1 MRLSWNEIRARA
13 ARFAQEWHDAGR
25 ERSQTHLFYR
35 DFFAVFGV
43 SVRRVAAF
51 EEPVKRLG
59 EKRGFIDLFWK
70 GVLLVE
76 QKSAGRDLRKAK
88 AQALDYFPGLEEA
101 ELPRYLLLSDFQTFE
116 LHDLEE
122 GDEIAFALAELP
134 RHVERFGFILGVQ
147 RREFRD
153 QDPVNIEASELMGR
167 LYDALAAEGHE
178 GPDLEQILV
187 RIVFCLFADNTGIFE
202 PRDSFLDYV
211 EQRTSE
217 DGSDVGE
224 KVHHLFQVLN
234 TPNSRRPRNL
244 DADLARF
251 PYIDGDLF
259 RDQVAVPS
267 FDAAMRKCLL
277 ESCRF
282 DWSGISPAIFGALF
296 QSVMNRRQRRAVG
309 AHYTTEKNI
318 LKVIQPLFLDELRA
332 EFERIMARS
341 ASRRRSELRKLHER
355 LGKFRILDPAC
366 GCGNFLIIAYRELR
380 ELEIEV
386 IRELRTASGSEEQ
399 RALDA
404 TGLSRIDVDQ
414 FYGIEIGV
422 FAARIAETAL
432 WMMDH
437 LMNNR
442 LSLEFGETY
451 TRIPLRKSSRI
462 VQGDALE
469 MDWAEVLPPEQC
481 SYVLGNPPFVGAKYQ
496 SALQREQVR
505 RTAAL
510 GGNGGTLDYVAAW
523 FVKAAAYV
531 GRGAGGIGFVATNS
545 ICQGEQVGQ
554 LWPVLFERH
563 QMAVAFAHRTFG
575 WGSDARGKA
584 HVHVVVVGLE
594 KNTAQAR
601 SRRLFSYAKVD
612 AEPHE
617 SSHRALSAYLFG
629 ADSLRNPR
637 IVVREEPRPL
647 NGMPPLI
654 IGSKPIDGGH
664 YIFTRGERDAFLEDE
679 PGAAPFLRPFVGS
692 REFLNGGERWIL
704 ALQEA
709 PPEVLR
715 HLPKVRERV
724 AAVRAYRELSPSEST
739 RELAHTPTQY
749 HVNVLPTE
757 GYLAIP
763 ETSSGR
769 RDYVPIDWLEPP
781 VVPSN
786 AIKVL
791 RDATMGDFALL
802 TSAMH
807 MSWLRHIGGRLK
819 SDYRYSVGLV
829 YNTFPLPP
837 GGRRSLVGLEPLAEA
852 VLAARADHAGASLS
866 DLYDAEFTPPALRK
880 AHQRLDRAVDRLY
893 RPTPFASNRER
904 AEHLLGRYEQ
914 LLVPLAGKE
923 NQGPKRKSTPKPT
936 GGSAS

>member
-13 ARFAQEWHDAGR
+13 AGFAQEWQDAR
-25 ERSQTHLFYR
+25 LERSQTHLFYR

-43 SVRRVAAF
+43 SAWRVASF

-59 EKRGFIDLFWK
+59 DRRGFIDLFWN
-70 GVLLVE
+70 GMLLVE
-76 QKSAGRDLRKAK
+76 QKSAGRDLRMAK
-88 AQALDYFPGLEEA
+88 AQALDYFPGLEEK

-134 RHVERFGFILGVQ
+134 QHVEHFGFILGVQ

-167 LYDALAAEGHE
+167 LYDALAASGHE

-187 RIVFCLFADNTGIFE
+187 RIVFCLFADDTGIFE
-202 PRDSFLDYV
+202 PRDSFIEYLV
-211 EQRTSE
+211 QRTSE

-224 KVHHLFQVLN
+224 KIYHLFQVLN
-234 TPNSRRPRNL
+234 TPRSKRPRNL
-244 DADLARF
+244 HIDLARF
-251 PYIDGDLF
+251 PYIGGELF
-259 RDQVAVPS
+259 RDAVAVPS
-267 FDAAMRKCLL
+267 FDAAMRKCLI
-277 ESCRF
+277 EACRF

-296 QSVMNRRQRRAVG
+296 QSVMDRDQRRALG

-318 LKVIQPLFLDELRA
+318 LKVIEPLFLDELRA
-332 EFERIMARS
+332 EFERIMARNV
-341 ASRRRSELRKLHER
+341 SRRRSELRRFHEC
-355 LGKFRILDPAC
+355 LGGFRILDPAC

-380 ELEIEV
+380 DLEIEV
-386 IRELRTASGSEEQ
+386 IRELRAASGAEEQ

-404 TGLSRIDVDQ
+404 VGLSRIDVDQ
-414 FYGIEIGV
+414 FYGIEIGA
-422 FAARIAETAL
+422 FATRIAETAL

-442 LSLEFGETY
+442 LSLEFGEAY
-451 TRIPLRKSSRI
+451 TRIPLLKASRI

-469 MDWAEVLPPEQC
+469 MDWAEVLPPKQC

-496 SALQREQVR
+496 SVRQRQQVR
-505 RTAAL
+505 RIAAL
-510 GGNGGTLDYVAAW
+510 AGSGGTLDYVAAW
-523 FVKAAAYV
+523 FVKAAEYV
-531 GRGAGGIGFVATNS
+531 GRGAGRIGFVATNS
-545 ICQGEQVGQ
+545 ISQGEQVGQ

-563 QMAVAFAHRTFG
+563 RMAVAFAHRTFA

-594 KNTAQAR
+594 KIDAKSGR
-601 SRRLFSYAKVD
+601 RRLFSYAQVD
-612 AEPHE
+612 GEPHE
-617 SSHRALSAYLFG
+617 SRHKALSAYLLG
-629 ADSLRNPR
+629 ADSLQNPR
-637 IVVREEPRPL
+637 IVVRKEAQPQ
-647 NGMPPLI
+647 NGMPRLV

-664 YIFTRGERDAFLEDE
+664 YIFTSEERDAFVQEE
-679 PGAAPFLRPFVGS
+679 PGAEPFLLPFLGS
-692 REFLNGGERWIL
+692 REFLNGGDRWIL

-709 PPEVLR
+709 SPGVLR
-715 HLPKVRERV
+715 RLPKVRERV
-724 AAVRAYRELSPSEST
+724 AAVRAYRERSINEST
-739 RELAHTPTQY
+739 RDLARTPTQY
-749 HVNVLPTE
+749 HVNVVPTE

-769 RDYVPIDWLEPP
+769 RDYLPIGWLEPP

-791 RDATMGDFALL
+791 RNATLGDFALL

-807 MSWLRHIGGRLK
+807 MSWLQHIGGRLK

-829 YNTFPLPP
+829 YNTFPLPR
-837 GGRRSLVGLEPLAEA
+837 GGRRSLVSLESLAKA

-893 RPTPFASNRER
+893 RRTPFASNRER
-904 AEHLLGRYEQ
+904 AEYLLGRYER
-914 LLVPLAGKE
+914 LMAPLDGKE
-923 NQGPKRKSTPKPT
+923 TRARKRVTRE
-936 GGSAS
+936 

>member
-13 ARFAQEWHDAGR
+13 AGFAQEWQDAGR

-43 SVRRVAAF
+43 SVRRVASF

-59 EKRGFIDLFWK
+59 DRRGFIDLFWK
-70 GVLLVE
+70 GMLLVE

-88 AQALDYFPGLEEA
+88 AQALDYFPGLEEK

-122 GDEIAFALAELP
+122 GDEIAFALVDLP
-134 RHVERFGFILGVQ
+134 QHVERFGFILGVQ

-167 LYDALAAEGHE
+167 LYDALAASGHE

-187 RIVFCLFADNTGIFE
+187 RIVFCLFADDTGIFE
-202 PRDSFLDYV
+202 PRDSFLDYL

-234 TPNSRRPRNL
+234 TPRSRRPTSL
-244 DADLARF
+244 DVDLARF
-251 PYIDGDLF
+251 PYIDGELF
-259 RDQVAVPS
+259 REQVSVPS

-277 ESCRF
+277 EACRF

-296 QSVMNRRQRRAVG
+296 QSVMDRDQRRALG

-318 LKVIQPLFLDELRA
+318 LKVIEPLFLDELRA
-332 EFERIMARS
+332 EFKRIMARS
-341 ASRRRSELRKLHER
+341 VSRRRTELRRFHER
-355 LGKFRILDPAC
+355 LGELRILDPAC

-404 TGLSRIDVDQ
+404 AGLSRIDVDQ

-451 TRIPLRKSSRI
+451 TRIPLRKASRI

-469 MDWAEVLPPEQC
+469 MDWADVLSPKKC

-496 SALQREQVR
+496 SVQQREQVR
-505 RTAAL
+505 RIAAL
-510 GGNGGTLDYVAAW
+510 GGSGGTLDYVAAW

-531 GRGAGGIGFVATNS
+531 GRGTGRIGFVATNS
-545 ICQGEQVGQ
+545 ISQGEQVGQ
-554 LWPVLFERH
+554 LWPVLFERYR
-563 QMAVAFAHRTFG
+563 MAVAFAHRTFA

-594 KNTAQAR
+594 KVDAKPGR
-601 SRRLFSYAKVD
+601 RRLFTYAQVD
-612 AEPHE
+612 GEPHE
-617 SSHRALSAYLFG
+617 SRHKALSAYLLS
-629 ADSLRNPR
+629 ADSLQNPR
-637 IVVREEPRPL
+637 IVVREEAHPQ
-647 NGMPPLI
+647 NGMPPLV

-664 YIFTRGERDAFLEDE
+664 YIFTSEERDAFVQEE
-679 PGAAPFLRPFVGS
+679 PGAEPFLRPFLGS
-692 REFLNGGERWIL
+692 REFLNGGDRWIL
-704 ALQEA
+704 ALHEA

-715 HLPKVRERV
+715 RLPKVRERV
-724 AAVRAYRELSPSEST
+724 AAVRAYRERSISEST
-739 RELAHTPTQY
+739 RELARTPTQY
-749 HVNVLPTE
+749 HVNVVPSE

-769 RDYVPIDWLEPP
+769 RDYVPIGWLEPP

-786 AIKVL
+786 SIKVL
-791 RDATMGDFALL
+791 RNATLGDFALL

-807 MSWLRHIGGRLK
+807 MSWLSHIGGRLK

-829 YNTFPLPP
+829 YNTFPLPR
-837 GGRRSLVGLEPLAEA
+837 GGRRSLVGLESLAKA

-880 AHQRLDRAVDRLY
+880 AHQRLDRAVDRLF
-893 RPTPFASNRER
+893 RRTPFASNRER
-904 AEHLLGRYEQ
+904 AEYLLGRYER
-914 LLVPLAGKE
+914 LMTPLAGKD
-923 NQGPKRKSTPKPT
+923 NQARKRL
-936 GGSAS
+936 ARN

>member
-13 ARFAQEWHDAGR
+13 AGFAQEWQDAGL

-43 SVRRVAAF
+43 SVWRVASF

-59 EKRGFIDLFWK
+59 DRRGLIDLFWN
-70 GVLLVE
+70 GMLLVE
-76 QKSAGRDLRKAK
+76 QKSAGRDVRNAK
-88 AQALDYFPGLEEA
+88 AQALDYFPGLDEK

-134 RHVERFGFILGVQ
+134 QHVEHFRFILGVQ

-167 LYDALAAEGHE
+167 LYDALAASGHE
-178 GPDLEQILV
+178 GSDLEQILV
-187 RIVFCLFADNTGIFE
+187 RIVFCLFADDTGIFE
-202 PRDSFLDYV
+202 PRDSFIDYMV
-211 EQRTSE
+211 QRTSE

-224 KVHHLFQVLN
+224 KIHHLFQVLN
-234 TPNSRRPRNL
+234 TPESKRPRNL
-244 DADLARF
+244 DIDLARF
-251 PYIDGDLF
+251 PYIGGELF
-259 RDQVAVPS
+259 RDAVAVPS
-267 FDAAMRKCLL
+267 FDAAMRKCLI
-277 ESCRF
+277 EACRF

-296 QSVMNRRQRRAVG
+296 QSVMDRDQRRALG

-318 LKVIQPLFLDELRA
+318 LKVIEPLFLDELRA
-332 EFERIMARS
+332 EFKRIMARS
-341 ASRRRSELRKLHER
+341 VSRRRSELRKFHEC
-355 LGKFRILDPAC
+355 LGGFRILDPAC

-380 ELEIEV
+380 DLEIEV
-386 IRELRTASGSEEQ
+386 IRELRAASGAEEQ

-404 TGLSRIDVDQ
+404 AGLSRIDVDQ
-414 FYGIEIGV
+414 FYGIEIGA
-422 FAARIAETAL
+422 FATRIAETAL

-451 TRIPLRKSSRI
+451 TRIPLLKASRI

-469 MDWAEVLPPEQC
+469 MDWAEVLSPKRC

-496 SALQREQVR
+496 SARQRNQVR
-505 RTAAL
+505 RIAAL
-510 GGNGGTLDYVAAW
+510 GGSGGTLDYVAAW

-531 GRGAGGIGFVATNS
+531 GRGAGRIGFVATNS
-545 ICQGEQVGQ
+545 ISQGEQVGQ

-563 QMAVAFAHRTFG
+563 RMAVAFAHRTFA

-594 KNTAQAR
+594 KIDAKPSR
-601 SRRLFSYAKVD
+601 RRLFSYAQVD
-612 AEPHE
+612 GEPYE
-617 SSHRALSAYLFG
+617 SRHKTLSPYLLG
-629 ADSLRNPR
+629 AGGLQNPR
-637 IVVREEPRPL
+637 IVVRKEAHPQ
-647 NGMPPLI
+647 NGMPPLV

-664 YIFTRGERDAFLEDE
+664 YIFTSEERDAFVQEE
-679 PGAAPFLRPFVGS
+679 PGAEPFLRPFLGS
-692 REFLNGGERWIL
+692 REFLNGGDRWIL

-709 PPEVLR
+709 PPEVLSR
-715 HLPKVRERV
+715 LPKVRERV
-724 AAVRAYRELSPSEST
+724 AAVRAYRERSISEST
-739 RELAHTPTQY
+739 RELARTPTQY
-749 HVNVLPTE
+749 HVNVVPTE

-769 RDYVPIDWLEPP
+769 RDYVPIGWLEPP

-791 RDATMGDFALL
+791 RNATLGAFGLL

-807 MSWLRHIGGRLK
+807 MSWLSHIGGRLK

-829 YNTFPLPP
+829 YNTFPLPR
-837 GGRRSLVGLEPLAEA
+837 GGRRSLVGLESQAKA

-880 AHQRLDRAVDRLY
+880 AHQRLDRAVDRLF
-893 RPTPFASNRER
+893 RRTPFASNRER
-904 AEHLLGRYEQ
+904 AEYLLGRYER
-914 LLVPLAGKE
+914 LMTPLAGKD
-923 NQGPKRKSTPKPT
+923 NQARKRL
-936 GGSAS
+936 ARN